1 MKKCLSL
8 TFILMFLLSFGQT
21 NNYLRDSINEAF
33 RNKFILERNEKYG
46 LKDSLGNLKTRIE
59 FDDISI
65 FDTKYFLVRK
75 DTLYGV
81 YGRNGKNIIPVNYR
95 EIYNVLPNS
104 RDYQI
109 AYYSSDKFWYA
120 YKYNPNINHDTFG
133 IFSKNGEK
141 KYPEKI
147 SYNRGTYEL
156 NNMRFAIV
164 SIVDDQNFIYYED
177 KKINAY
183 KDVLLKFNNNDISEY
198 ELPFEYKHLQF
209 LEIQGNKIVVY
220 TSPNGLTGFFDLKSN
235 RKIEPRFKS
244 YIFNENKIFARE
256 REFYTTEIDKNLNFR
271 ERNENIIAVL
281 KEFEI
286 IKYNE
291 NMSVLKGNTQANFSF
306 PLIDFQEFKDEQIPV
321 LFKYY
326 LDKDQTEKKYSQPG
340 IISFDGKINIKP
352 SKEGSTSFNLINGGY
367 HILDQTENNKNKKN
381 EVFLVKEWRS
391 ISPKSD
397 SIEITFYNR
406 EGNEIMHFD
415 RDLYDKYLRN
425 CSRQSITIKDNL
437 LFSNCYKHPDQ
448 YFFVYNLTSKKFIFK
463 DKKGM
468 FQPENDG
475 KYKITNYNKESK
487 QTTDEFYS
495 KELNF
500 LYKIINKSQ

>member
-1 MKKCLSL
+1 
-8 TFILMFLLSFGQT
+8 MFLLSFAQVDHSF
-21 NNYLRDSINEAF
+21 RDSINQAIKT
-33 RNKFILERNEKYG
+33 KFIIERNEKYG

-81 YGRNGKNIIPVNYR
+81 YGRNGKNIIPVSYR
-95 EIYNVLPNS
+95 EIYNILPNS
-104 RDYQI
+104 QDYKS
-109 AYYSSDKFWYA
+109 ADNSLDKFWYG
-120 YKYNPNINHDTFG
+120 YKYNPNIDHKTFG

-147 SYNRGTYEL
+147 SYNRGIYEL
-156 NNMRFAIV
+156 NNMIFAIV
-164 SIVDDQNFIYYED
+164 SIVDDQHFTYYND
-177 KKINAY
+177 KKINTY
-183 KDVLLKFNNNDISEY
+183 KDVLLKFNNNDISKY

-209 LEIQGNKIVVY
+209 LEIQGNKIIVY
-220 TSPNGLTGFFDLKSN
+220 ISPNGLTGFFDLKSN

-244 YIFNENKIFARE
+244 YIFNDNKIFAQE
-256 REFYTTEIDKNLNFR
+256 REFYTTEIDKNLNLR

-291 NMSVLKGNTQANFSF
+291 NMSVLKVNTQANFSF
-306 PLIDFQEFKDEQIPV
+306 PLIDFQEIKDQEIPV

-340 IISFDGKINIKP
+340 IISFDGKIHIKP
-352 SKEGSTSFNLINGGY
+352 GKKGATSFNVINGGY
-367 HILDQTENNKNKKN
+367 HILDQIENNKNKRN

-415 RDLYDKYLRN
+415 KDLYDKYLRN
-425 CSRQSITIKDNL
+425 CSQRQMSIKDNL
-437 LFSNCYKHPDQ
+437 LFANCYIHPDQ
-448 YFFVYNLTSKKFIFK
+448 YFFVYNLLSKKIIFK
-463 DKKGM
+463 DKKGY
-468 FQPENDG
+468 FQAENDG
-475 KYKITNYNKESK
+475 KFKINYPDKESK
-487 QTTDEFYS
+487 QNIDEFYS
-495 KELNF
+495 KDLNF
-500 LYKIINKSQ
+500 LYKTTSKQ